1 MSATEQQQLALG
13 LAVVE
18 VKLQAMQ
25 DRNDERHQ
33 ALLDALERIEASVT
47 PLSSRIGE
55 LEKARAGVLA
65 VAAAVS
71 AIVPALVWVLGK
83 LVGE

>member
-18 VKLQAMQ
+18 VKLQAMA

-33 ALLDALERIEASVT
+33 ALLDALERIEASVA
-47 PLSSRIGE
+47 PLSAKVAE
-55 LEKARAGVLA
+55 LEKAKAGMVA

-71 AIVPALVWVLGK
+71 AVVPMAAWVLGK

>member
-33 ALLDALERIEASVT
+33 ALLDALERIEASVA